1 MLAESSSM
9 EQFQIILPSTL
20 LRPYVKQYW
29 FLAIDNAER
38 SSQRYVP
45 SGHAMLAFHRGDR
58 IYSTLHKEVQPRS
71 SLCGQS
77 TFYTDIIYSG
87 TIDLIMVVFQSVAA
101 RAIFGIPMDEL
112 RNKNMNV
119 DLLGDTALLDLE
131 KRLMEAGGN
140 NQCVNLIEQYLLRKL
155 NDFTSDRFD
164 RMDAAV
170 RAINKEEQDLA
181 ELSRSACLGYKQFK
195 RVFVEYTGLN
205 PKKFLQISRFRKVLH
220 SLHTG
225 SQTNLS
231 QLACDRGYCD
241 KSHLIKDFKTF
252 IGYTPKEYLSICDP
266 YSESLF
272 LFDSIFINGERETQN
287 NKLRLNNVQ

>member
-29 FLAIDNAER
+29 FLAIDNAKR

-45 SGHAMLAFHRGDR
+45 SGHAMLAF
-58 IYSTLHKEVQPRS
+58 HKEVQPRS

-87 TIDLIMVVFQSVAA
+87 TIDLIMIVFQSVAA

-112 RNKNMNV
+112 RNKNMDV

-170 RAINKEEQDLA
+170 RSINKEEQDLA

-220 SLHTG
+220 SL
-225 SQTNLS
+225 QTNLS

-287 NKLRLNNVQ
+287 NKLRLNTVQ